1 MLRGYADAQLLL
13 YIRAEVAQEADRKL
27 ASSIPSVE
35 ELGIEE
41 LQTSWLLPCVAAT
54 AVIVGMS
61 ECVYELVNVK
71 LSI

>member
-41 LQTSWLLPCVAAT
+41 LTLTAPDELAVALR
-54 AVIVGMS
+54 GCHRRHCMN
-61 ECVYELVNVK
+61 E
-71 LSI
+71 